1 MLVVILVF
9 SFLTVALFFYAYFYE
24 PNRVMLER
32 EDYFSQK
39 ITETIRIL
47 QISDLHLYEGMSK
60 ARIASLKSTLSEVY
74 REGVPDLILI
84 TGDTLDKE
92 SGLSLL
98 GDILESVQAK
108 AGVYAVL
115 GNHDYFQYNV
125 VHLFF
130 PKAKH
135 FGERMNTAALIQQ
148 YTENGIRVLND
159 EAEYV
164 QIGENHLRLVGLS
177 MRSGKKSEIPQQLIA
192 DDSSSELLTVVL
204 SHYPDAVRALRGKV
218 DLIFSGHTHGGQLT
232 FFGYPLTARTE
243 LSKKYAKG
251 LSFHGTTNLWVSKG
265 VGVSHYLPFRFFARP
280 DITLM
285 TLRGRNDE

>member
-9 SFLTVALFFYAYFYE
+9 SFLAVALFFYAYFYE
-24 PNRVMLER
+24 PNRVIVER
-32 EDYFSQK
+32 EECFSQK

-60 ARIASLKSTLSEVY
+60 ARIASFKSTLSEVY

-98 GDILESVQAK
+98 DDILESFQTK

-115 GNHDYFQYNV
+115 GNHDYFQYNI

-130 PKAKH
+130 PKAKN
-135 FGERMNTAALIQQ
+135 FGERMNTAALIQK
-148 YTENGIRVLND
+148 YKENGIRVLND
-159 EAEYV
+159 EVEDLK
-164 QIGENHLRLVGLS
+164 IGTNQLRIIGLA
-177 MRSGKKSEIPQQLIA
+177 MRSGKKAEIPQNLIS
-192 DDSSSELLTVVL
+192 DDASSKLLTVVL

-232 FFGYPLTARTE
+232 FFGHPLTARTK

-280 DITLM
+280 DVTLM